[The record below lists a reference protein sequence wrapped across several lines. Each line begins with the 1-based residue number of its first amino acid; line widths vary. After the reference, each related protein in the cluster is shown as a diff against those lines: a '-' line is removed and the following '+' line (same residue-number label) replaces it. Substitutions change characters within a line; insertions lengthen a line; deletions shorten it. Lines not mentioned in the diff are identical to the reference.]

1 MAKCRAAVLVAQAEC
16 LLADLLQAAC
26 QADQWVG
33 KRTNIKQ

>member
-1 MAKCRAAVLVAQAEC
+1 MVRCKVADQVAQAEC

-26 QADQWVG
+26 QADQWVA